1 MSSWLSWMFF
11 FFKQKTAYEMR
22 ISDWSSDVCSSDLP
36 LCCRLSGRTGCTAW
50 PVSTDCKAR
59 KLHMPHWLT
68 LIDPKLLQVLAL
80 ALLALAILLVGA
92 TMLWHAMGQ
101 DRRRVAV
108 HKELLKPGRV
118 SREARAQDAES
129 GQASGRI
136 GSWAAAAAHLGT
148 RGKAGDR

>member
-68 LIDPKLLQVLAL
+68 LIDTKLLQVLAL

-92 TMLWHAMGQ
+92 PMLWHAMVQ
-101 DRRRVAV
+101 ARSRVAV
-108 HKELLKPGRV
+108 YKEPLKRGRGV
-118 SREARAQDAES
+118 ARAHAPEADADKPYES
-129 GQASGRI
+129 
-136 GSWAAAAAHLGT
+136 
-148 RGKAGDR
+148 AGA